1 MGTFADVRVLRRRV
15 DYLLDAIS
23 QTFSE
28 QYDDAPELRHAQEVL
43 LLVLVADHQPP
54 EVLQPAKEPL
64 YLPSPLVAPQLA
76 SILALFLL
84 SVRSVR
90 GDHLDALLKERL
102 VERV

>member
-15 DYLLDAIS
+15 DYLLEAIS

-28 QYDDAPELRHAQEVL
+28 QYDDAPELRHAQKVL

-54 EVLQPAKEPL
+54 EILQPGKEPL
-64 YLPSPLVAPQLA
+64 YLPTPLVATQLA
-76 SILALFLL
+76 SILALSLL
-84 SVRSVR
+84 SVLPMWS
-90 GDHLDALLKERL
+90 DHLDALLKERL